1 MKFMTLFAV
10 ALAGSVSWGVAAEIV
25 LNNGF
30 EARTAKYHDHP
41 DIFLGV
47 EAAGWEKL
55 FASSLSE

>member
-47 EAAGWEKL
+47 EAAGW
-55 FASSLSE
+55 

>member
-30 EARTAKYHDHP
+30 EARTANLN
-41 DIFLGV
+41 I
-47 EAAGWEKL
+47 A
-55 FASSLSE
+55 